1 MIPARDAD
9 VADPPSPGA
18 TILDLY
24 RAIWVT
30 SRQAAVRYRAA
41 IAVELG
47 MVALWFVLRT
57 AVDIEGGP
65 YLTWT
70 ALACAVALISPTSG
84 LVILVATAPF
94 FEPVSLSRALGMRH
108 VLVAALG
115 ISVALRLIGGGWRS
129 MTWTAP
135 VRLAILLGA
144 VVALGVANTWRLFT
158 GDWATHATQMW
169 LASIG
174 GAMVLLVVGAWVA
187 GTGVRR
193 FVVVAVISSSI
204 AVVLSLVELFVPRSI
219 STSPLEWVGYW
230 KDFSPR
236 LGGAIASPNGMAAL
250 AVMPACVLTAYAVLG
265 SGRAYRL
272 LAAAGATV
280 LLVAM
285 YVTYSRAAL
294 ISLFGLAVVVAW
306 RLHRALGMAVLV
318 AGMVAGLLL
327 LPTYLQ
333 LRGQA
338 GAAGPAEPGS
348 LLVAN
353 DLERIA
359 AWQAAAAM
367 WADEPV
373 TGHGFLSY
381 KPLGERYGDHV
392 LNSPH
397 NEWLRLFAEEG
408 IVAGIVGLALIA
420 TTLSWLA
427 HARGAVAAG
436 ILGGA
441 AGYFTMATFNNP
453 FLFIQVSAVV
463 FPLIGYALV
472 TAARGPDRNP
482 PDASEAASEQGPE
495 SRSGA

>member
-1 MIPARDAD
+1 MIPARDAE
-9 VADPPSPGA
+9 VADPTPPGA

-24 RAIWVT
+24 QAIWDT
-30 SRQAAVRYRAA
+30 SRQAIVRYRVA

-57 AVDIEGGP
+57 VVDVESGP
-65 YLTWT
+65 YLAWT

-135 VRLAILLGA
+135 VRLAIFLGA
-144 VVALGVANTWRLFT
+144 VVALGVANTWRLFPT
-158 GDWATHATQMW
+158 DWATHATQMW

-174 GAMVLLVVGAWVA
+174 GAMVLLVVGTWVA
-187 GTGVRR
+187 GTGARR
-193 FVVVAVISSSI
+193 FVLVAVVSSAI
-204 AVVLSLVELFVPRSI
+204 AVALSLVELFVPHSI
-219 STSPLEWVGYW
+219 SASPLEWVGFW

-236 LGGAIASPNGMAAL
+236 LSGAIASPNGMAAL
-250 AVMPACVLTAYAVLG
+250 AVMPVCVMSAVAVLG
-265 SGRAYRL
+265 HGRAYRL
-272 LAAAGATV
+272 LAAAGAAAMF
-280 LLVAM
+280 VAM

-306 RLHRALGMAVLV
+306 RLHRRLGVAVFV
-318 AGMVAGLLL
+318 AGMIAGVLL

-333 LRGQA
+333 LRGQV
-338 GAAGPAEPGS
+338 GAVGPSEPGS

-353 DLERIA
+353 DRERIT
-359 AWQAAAAM
+359 AWQAAVAM
-367 WADEPV
+367 WADEPL

-381 KPLGERYGDHV
+381 KPLGERYGDPL

-408 IVAGIVGLALIA
+408 VLAGLLGLAFVA
-420 TTLSWLA
+420 TTLSWLS
-427 HARGAVAAG
+427 HGRGALAAG
-436 ILGGA
+436 ILAGT

-453 FLFIQVSAVV
+453 LLFIQVSVV
-463 FPLIGYALV
+463 VYPLVGYALV
-472 TAARGPDRNP
+472 SAARARDRASSGTDQPVQVP
-482 PDASEAASEQGPE
+482 PAEATST
-495 SRSGA
+495 